1 LDLLL
6 LEGTT
11 LSRSDSVSTPETE
24 RALEQTDPWI
34 NERPLPALYS
44 QPFRRLFD
52 VVSRHRSARIYLEE
66 IGANPRKWIMVFR
79 GSMTRDIDRLPAH
92 TATTLIYSLWPGYLD
107 RDSSRLASW
116 CQRHGIALKIA
127 HTSGHADPNSLVR
140 LAQVLDP
147 RMIIPMH
154 TEAPRIMESL
164 VRNVHILHDGD
175 WLTV

>member
-1 LDLLL
+1 
-6 LEGTT
+6 
-11 LSRSDSVSTPETE
+11 
-24 RALEQTDPWI
+24 
-34 NERPLPALYS
+34 
-44 QPFRRLFD
+44 
-52 VVSRHRSARIYLEE
+52 
-66 IGANPRKWIMVFR
+66 
-79 GSMTRDIDRLPAH
+79 MTRDIDRLPAH

-107 RDSSRLASW
+107 RDSSRLASR

-140 LAQVLDP
+140 LAQALDP